1 MKLRNFGKL
10 DWKASAL
17 GFGAMRLPTIG
28 DDPHTAKVDEA
39 EAIRIIRRA
48 IDGGVNYIDTA
59 YVYHNGE
66 SEVVL
71 GKALRDRY
79 RQRTRVATKSP
90 VWMIR
95 EEADFDRLLEE
106 QLTRLQSKY
115 IDFYLLHALGAKRWN
130 ENILPHNV
138 LRRAEAAKLDG
149 RIRHLG
155 FSFHDDHRAFVEI
168 LNGYD
173 GWEFCQIQYNYI
185 DIENQAGI
193 AGLKMAA
200 KRGLAVVIMEPLL
213 GGRLANPPASIRQ
226 IIDAG
231 WPGRTAA
238 DLALQW
244 VWNQPEVSLILSG
257 MSTMAQVEEN
267 LKSADGSGIGIL
279 SNAQMALIDR
289 LREAYRQRAPIPCT
303 NCGYCMPCP
312 TGLNIPRNFELF
324 NDVHLHQ
331 NAATPRFLYKVFV
344 PESERAG
351 ACAACRECED
361 LCPQKIPI
369 SEWMPRVNAL
379 LRGSEIAGSPET

>member
-369 SEWMPRVNAL
+369 SEWMPRVDAL